1 MSHQSEVLSPGQW
14 DTITPL
20 LPELMS
26 LAPIVS
32 CLKAFFG
39 SDAQVPV
46 VQIYRTDP
54 LACQRADLDDV
65 GGKRREVVTGVA
77 QVDRQGRTF
86 IDGSYTAAK
95 KGSVVEKLKAARV
108 RNGGKTAKPFLSE
121 ATFVRP
127 SQRK

>member
-39 SDAQVPV
+39 SFAPVPV
-46 VQIYRTDP
+46 GQIYRTHP
-54 LACQRADLDDV
+54 LARQRVGLDDAL
-65 GGKRREVVTGVA
+65 GRRRNPVTGGA
-77 QVDRQGRTF
+77 G
-86 IDGSYTAAK
+86 
-95 KGSVVEKLKAARV
+95 
-108 RNGGKTAKPFLSE
+108 
-121 ATFVRP
+121 
-127 SQRK
+127 

>member
-39 SDAQVPV
+39 SYAQVPV
-46 VQIYRTDP
+46 GQIYRPHP
-54 LACQRADLDDV
+54 LPHQRVGADYVV
-65 GGKRREVVTGVA
+65 GKKTG
-77 QVDRQGRTF
+77 RGYRC
-86 IDGSYTAAK
+86 S
-95 KGSVVEKLKAARV
+95 AR
-108 RNGGKTAKPFLSE
+108 
-121 ATFVRP
+121 
-127 SQRK
+127 

>member
-39 SDAQVPV
+39 SYAPVPV
-46 VQIYRTDP
+46 GQIYRTDT
-54 LACQRADLDDV
+54 LARQRVGLDDV
-65 GGKRREVVTGVA
+65 VGKKTGRGYRCSA
-77 QVDRQGRTF
+77 G
-86 IDGSYTAAK
+86 
-95 KGSVVEKLKAARV
+95 
-108 RNGGKTAKPFLSE
+108 
-121 ATFVRP
+121 
-127 SQRK
+127 

>member
-39 SDAQVPV
+39 SYAPVPV
-46 VQIYRTDP
+46 GQIYRTDT
-54 LACQRADLDDV
+54 LARQRVGLDDV
-65 GGKRREVVTGVA
+65 VGKKTGPGYGCGA
-77 QVDRQGRTF
+77 G
-86 IDGSYTAAK
+86 
-95 KGSVVEKLKAARV
+95 
-108 RNGGKTAKPFLSE
+108 
-121 ATFVRP
+121 
-127 SQRK
+127 

>member
-39 SDAQVPV
+39 SYAPVPV
-46 VQIYRTDP
+46 GQIYRTDT
-54 LACQRADLDDV
+54 L
-65 GGKRREVVTGVA
+65 
-77 QVDRQGRTF
+77 
-86 IDGSYTAAK
+86 
-95 KGSVVEKLKAARV
+95 V
-108 RNGGKTAKPFLSE
+108 R
-121 ATFVRP
+121 
-127 SQRK
+127 